1 MPNITYCTSKDCLK
15 QHWCKRYISNND
27 LKGKIYSVS
36 DFTPIGNDCEF
47 FIDDVGKE
55 ENILHCEYCGEE
67 LHGEPQV
74 GQLGLKYIHCD
85 NCGKG
90 SYNEE
95 LGEIELTSGNVTFP
109 QHYFCYS
116 DGKQLK
122 DEFINEEVR
131 KGLKFLEK
139 NKEEDFVELGTG
151 NTNICIIKYEGDEE
165 YRIVVSKGYYDTN
178 IPIKNL
184 K

>member
-1 MPNITYCTSKDCLK
+1 MTDITYCVSKDCLK
-15 QHWCKRYISNND
+15 QDWCRRHISNND
-27 LKGKIYSVS
+27 LKGKIYSAS
-36 DFTPIGNDCEF
+36 DFTPIRNDCEF
-47 FIDDVGKE
+47 FIGDIGV
-55 ENILHCEYCGEE
+55 ENTILKCEYCEEE

-85 NCGKG
+85 NCGKD

-139 NKEEDFVELGTG
+139 NKEEDFVQLGSGDTDI
-151 NTNICIIKYEGDEE
+151 TITKYEGDGE
-165 YRIVVSKGYYDTN
+165 YRIIVSRNYYETF
-178 IPIKNL
+178 IPLGK
-184 K
+184 